1 MKAQIRKKKILEC
14 SKREFSKNGFY
25 KTQISHIANSANV
38 SRATIYQYFNNKDEI
53 YMTLLEEHLEKW
65 QKIMVTNDIDISNLS
80 PTKYFAYQIRKTLKF
95 FASDRYLSNIV
106 LRVGMGVPKDL
117 SKPVKRFEEGILFIL
132 IDSLQKG
139 ISAGNIRKD
148 LEVEFTANL
157 ISGAILRTAS
167 YYFGPYKRKK
177 PINIKNAAD
186 DIAEIFV
193 PGIFTEKG
201 ILCEKLIA

>member
-1 MKAQIRKKKILEC
+1 MKAHIRKKKILEC

-25 KTQISHIANSANV
+25 KTQIADIATSANI

-53 YMTLLEEHLEKW
+53 YMTLLEEHLSKW
-65 QKIMVTNDIDISNLS
+65 QKIMVTNDIDVSAFA
-80 PTKYFAYQIRKTLKF
+80 PTQYFSYQIRKTLKF

-106 LRVGMGVPKDL
+106 LRVGLGVPKDL
-117 SKPVKRFEEGILFIL
+117 SKPVKQFEEGVLSII
-132 IDSLQKG
+132 IKG
-139 ISAGNIRKD
+139 LKKGVEAGNIRKD

-157 ISGAILRTAS
+157 IAGAILRTAS

-186 DIAEIFV
+186 EIARIYI
-193 PGIFTEKG
+193 PGIFTEQGMQGGK
-201 ILCEKLIA
+201 KTA